1 MMTGGRLRRG
11 FRRDLDRLDRRVLDL
26 GRDVEGSLAL
36 LVRVLEERDVA
47 VAEQKVGYDGHLK
60 IWGEE
65 IEYDCMLLQ
74 ARQAPVACD
83 LRHVHTVRA
92 ISDHAVR
99 AGTLCEHAFRA
110 VIEIGECRGAEEIE
124 RAMVEMAR
132 RSHGLFRAGLE
143 TFERR
148 DIGRIRGLR
157 AADDRLDLLCAE
169 VMSLAAVDED
179 GRVPISPRFPAQAA
193 LIAHYL
199 GRIADH
205 GVDIGLRTVFLI
217 KGEAA

>member
-1 MMTGGRLRRG
+1 MRHDKDAGSGRRKYQAEVSIHRRTLLPLRFERG
-11 FRRDLDRLDRRVLDL
+11 PDLC
-26 GRDVEGSLAL
+26 SSSCYCTPA
-36 LVRVLEERDVA
+36 
-47 VAEQKVGYDGHLK
+47 
-60 IWGEE
+60 
-65 IEYDCMLLQ
+65 
-74 ARQAPVACD
+74 
-83 LRHVHTVRA
+83 
-92 ISDHAVR
+92 
-99 AGTLCEHAFRA
+99 
-110 VIEIGECRGAEEIE
+110 IGECRGAEEIE

-132 RSHGLFRAGLE
+132 RSRGLFRAGLE

-157 AADDRLDLLCAE
+157 AAEDRLDLLCAE
-169 VMSLAAVDED
+169 VLSLAAVDED
-179 GRVPISPRFPAQAA
+179 GRVPISHWFPAQAA